1 MSPPQPS
8 HTSMIPHFSGVQPC
22 KCGFGEQ
29 PSPSPHSDP
38 HFLHPLEITLFAVM
52 VVLLEDELE
61 EGGRKRKIRCN
72 FVRFESCV
80 QAAAVCSDVA
90 AVVRRRFMS
99 FVLTAAAAGSLLR
112 CVQCWLQ
119 STYFW
124 YLEWRVERGEM
135 SVEKQSRK
143 VQKNGLGDASVMCR
157 HQVILVALG
166 NHIENQNFKMKIY

>member
-61 EGGRKRKIRCN
+61 EGEEDKGRL
-72 FVRFESCV
+72 
-80 QAAAVCSDVA
+80 DVI
-90 AVVRRRFMS
+90 S
-99 FVLTAAAAGSLLR
+99 FVSSPVSKLLLFAATLL
-112 CVQCWLQ
+112 L
-119 STYFW
+119 
-124 YLEWRVERGEM
+124 L
-135 SVEKQSRK
+135 
-143 VQKNGLGDASVMCR
+143 
-157 HQVILVALG
+157 
-166 NHIENQNFKMKIY
+166 